1 MIKRRMLLSSALAV
15 TMLLAAD
22 DLSAGEL
29 QQPEGG
35 VILTVDGT
43 IANVNTPDGAAA
55 FDMAML
61 DALPQ
66 RRFRTATI
74 WTSGVSEFSGPTLRS
89 LLAHVGAKGKTL
101 RLTALNEYAVE
112 MPAADAFEGGP
123 ILATRKDGRAL
134 SVRDNGPLWLIYP
147 FDDEPAYKTE
157 VTYSRSIWQLK
168 SIEVKD

>member
-1 MIKRRMLLSSALAV
+1 MLLSALAA
-15 TMLLAAD
+15 TLLFGVG
-22 DLSAGEL
+22 DLSASEL
-29 QQPEGG
+29 RQPDGPI
-35 VILTVDGT
+35 ILTVEGAIT
-43 IANVNTPDGAAA
+43 NVNTPDGKAE

-74 WTSGVSEFSGPTLRS
+74 WTSGVSEFSGPTLTA
-89 LLAHVGAKGKTL
+89 LLAFVGAKGKTL

-112 MPAADAFEGGP
+112 MPAADAFADGP
-123 ILATRKDGRAL
+123 ILATRKDGRTL